1 MPRVL
6 AAMVL
11 YKLSKYECWNAFDTN
26 TENPQHILLSKSM
39 YKVEINA
46 VLDTSTIDLTI
57 TGTIVDKKTSK
68 PISGAIIDIKM
79 QE

>member
-11 YKLSKYECWNAFDTN
+11 YKLSKYECWNSIDTN
-26 TENPQHILLSKSM
+26 TENPEHILLSKNM

-46 VLDTSTIDLTI
+46 ILDTSTIDLII
-57 TGTIVDKKTSK
+57 TGSIVDKKTSK

-79 QE
+79 